1 MACVTKELTGK
12 NFFLLYRHL
21 NLITSRL
28 MMLLMKCFLL
38 IYFSFIYFTLWHY
51 CRQKPSYCRIIV
63 DNNPV
68 IDGRNPAI
76 TIFGAQAQLSA

>member
-28 MMLLMKCFLL
+28 MMLLM
-38 IYFSFIYFTLWHY
+38 T
-51 CRQKPSYCRIIV
+51 
-63 DNNPV
+63 
-68 IDGRNPAI
+68 
-76 TIFGAQAQLSA
+76 